1 MRAELSRDRQGAV
14 LVSARVPRRRPE
26 RLRHLVWLTLLLAS
40 CAQAALWPDQVGE
53 YKKTSSKPL
62 VVENRPLWDEYGL
75 KQTEQ
80 AEYTAGAKHF
90 RGTAYGF
97 QDPTGA
103 FAAFEWQRPAGSK
116 PSKLGDIAAE
126 AGDGVWFLFGNYL
139 FRLEGWKPPQSDD
152 LVDVLGRLPG
162 LDRSALPTV
171 HLPERGLEAGSARYV
186 IGPVGLEEFEKG
198 VQPAVAAFS
207 LGAEVEI
214 GQYDTKA
221 GRMQLAVFSYPT
233 PQIAIQQVK
242 QFQGLPGVMSKRAG
256 PMVAVILSPQE
267 PNAAERLLA
276 QVRYNGI
283 VTEADR
289 PPTAKDNVA
298 ELLITIFTLT
308 GILLV
313 LCLVAGLAVAVLR
326 RLGWGT
332 SGDPMTLLHLD
343 DHQSESSQ
351 P

>member
-1 MRAELSRDRQGAV
+1 MRASLI
-14 LVSARVPRRRPE
+14 VSARVLRRQPE
-26 RLRHLVWLTLLLAS
+26 RLRHLRVLGCLLLLSAG
-40 CAQAALWPDQVGE
+40 AQAAIWPDQVGE
-53 YKKTSSKPL
+53 YKKSSSKAV
-62 VVENRPLWDEYGL
+62 VVEDRPLWDEYGL

-80 AEYTAGAKHF
+80 AEYAAGVKQF
-90 RGTAYGF
+90 TGTAYRF

-103 FAAFEWQRPAGSK
+103 FGAFEWQRPAGSK
-116 PSKLGDIAAE
+116 PSKLGDLGAQT
-126 AGDGVWFLFGNYL
+126 GDGVWFLFGNYL
-139 FRLEGWKPPQSDD
+139 IRLEGWKPPQLED
-152 LVDVLGRLPG
+152 LANVLELLPG

-171 HLPERGLEAGSARYV
+171 HLPERGLQANSERYV
-186 IGPVGLEEFEKG
+186 IGPVGLEQFERG

-214 GQYDTKA
+214 GQYDTAA
-221 GRMQLAVFSYPT
+221 GKMQLAVFSYPT
-233 PQIAIQQVK
+233 PQIAIQQVR
-242 QFQGLPGVMSKRAG
+242 QFQGLPGVMAKRAG
-256 PMVAVILSPQE
+256 PLVAVILSPQE

-276 QVRYNGI
+276 LVRYNGI
-283 VTEADR
+283 VTEAER
-289 PPTAKDNVA
+289 LPTAKDNVA

-332 SGDPMTLLHLD
+332 SGDPMVLLHLED
-343 DHQSESSQ
+343 RRSGSSQ

>member
-1 MRAELSRDRQGAV
+1 
-14 LVSARVPRRRPE
+14 
-26 RLRHLVWLTLLLAS
+26 
-40 CAQAALWPDQVGE
+40 
-53 YKKTSSKPL
+53 
-62 VVENRPLWDEYGL
+62 
-75 KQTEQ
+75 
-80 AEYTAGAKHF
+80 
-90 RGTAYGF
+90 
-97 QDPTGA
+97 
-103 FAAFEWQRPAGSK
+103 
-116 PSKLGDIAAE
+116 
-126 AGDGVWFLFGNYL
+126 
-139 FRLEGWKPPQSDD
+139 
-152 LVDVLGRLPG
+152 
-162 LDRSALPTV
+162 
-171 HLPERGLEAGSARYV
+171 LPERGLQAGSERYV
-186 IGPVGLEEFEKG
+186 LGPVGLDQFEKG

-233 PQIAIQQVK
+233 PQIAIQQVR
-242 QFQGLPGVMSKRAG
+242 QFQALPGVMAKRAG

-276 QVRYNGI
+276 LVRYNGI

-298 ELLITIFTLT
+298 ELLVTIFTLT

-332 SGDPMTLLHLD
+332 SGDPMVLLHLED
-343 DHQSESSQ
+343 RQRGPSQ